1 MWRYLSD
8 GLDLFSK
15 KGMCA
20 QIVFGVERGGKFFGF
35 DGFAAAGGVDEF
47 AVADVEA
54 DMGIFVCAAGIEK
67 DKIAGFQFA
76 VGNFSAGCGHIA
88 RGAWQ
93 IDVEGVFID
102 ELDHA
107 AAVKACGCGTAA
119 PFVGRADQAHA
130 VKHQFLRTLCAVNM
144 GNADR
149 LDFSGGYLRLVGFV
163 FAGGAAGGQQ

>member
-1 MWRYLSD
+1 MFVGVGASRVR
-8 GLDLFSK
+8 DLFRQ
-15 KGMCA
+15 A
-20 QIVFGVERGGKFFGF
+20 R
-35 DGFAAAGGVDEF
+35 
-47 AVADVEA
+47 
-54 DMGIFVCAAGIEK
+54 EK
-67 DKIAGFQFA
+67 APCI
-76 VGNFSAGCGHIA
+76 
-88 RGAWQ
+88 
-93 IDVEGVFID
+93 VFID

>member
-54 DMGIFVCAAGIEK
+54 DMGIFVCGDRGCDQFGSFGGVHGVAAGCRRRA
-67 DKIAGFQFA
+67 DGSVVPAMG
-76 VGNFSAGCGHIA
+76 VGYSSGVWFWSADSAGA
-88 RGAWQ
+88 
-93 IDVEGVFID
+93 E
-102 ELDHA
+102 
-107 AAVKACGCGTAA
+107 
-119 PFVGRADQAHA
+119 P
-130 VKHQFLRTLCAVNM
+130 
-144 GNADR
+144 
-149 LDFSGGYLRLVGFV
+149 
-163 FAGGAAGGQQ
+163 